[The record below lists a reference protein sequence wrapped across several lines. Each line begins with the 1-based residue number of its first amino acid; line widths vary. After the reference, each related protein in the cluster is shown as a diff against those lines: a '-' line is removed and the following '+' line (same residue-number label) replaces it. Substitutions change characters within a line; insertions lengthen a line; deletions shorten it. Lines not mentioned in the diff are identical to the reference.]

1 MSILVIAGSPSP
13 ASRSTALAAWAATRL
28 RAAGHEVGTVEVRE
42 LPAAELLLARTD
54 AAALRQALDAVEAAR
69 GVIIATPVYKG
80 AYAGAL
86 KAFLDLLPQRGLAG
100 KVVLTLAT
108 GGSPAHTLAVEHALR
123 PVLSALDAQ
132 IVIDGVFVA
141 DAHYARPVVEGSG
154 EWLLAA
160 EAERRL
166 EAALDRFDEAL
177 LRYRWPLEGTRRAA
191 A

>member
-1 MSILVIAGSPSP
+1 MSILAIAGSPSP
-13 ASRSTALAAWAATRL
+13 ASRSTALAGWAAARL
-28 RAAGHEVGTVEVRE
+28 RAAGHEVDTLEVRA
-42 LPAAELLLARTD
+42 LPATDLLLARTD
-54 AAALRQALDAVEAAR
+54 SVALGQALDAVEAAR
-69 GVIIATPVYKG
+69 GVIVATPVYKG

-141 DAHYARPVVEGSG
+141 DAHYARRAGEGG
-154 EWLLAA
+154 EWLLVA
-160 EAERRL
+160 EAEQRL